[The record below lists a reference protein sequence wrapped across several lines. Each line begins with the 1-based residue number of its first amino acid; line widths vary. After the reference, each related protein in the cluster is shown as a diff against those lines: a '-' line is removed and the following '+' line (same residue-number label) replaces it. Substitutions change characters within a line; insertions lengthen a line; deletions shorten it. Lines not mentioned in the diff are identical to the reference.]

1 MVLWHLQA
9 VDVSA
14 KAPQEQG
21 VDTERT
27 SEPHH
32 ESVGSDGHEPIT
44 LEGLFRHYLGD
55 LVYGANDGI
64 ITTFAVVAG
73 VAGAALPLRIV
84 LILGIANLL
93 ADGFS
98 MGASNFLSIRSD
110 EDARAAVGLDREEP
124 YAGRHGLAT
133 FLAFLV
139 AGAVPLAAYMYPG
152 GPEGRFPVAAV
163 LTLVTLFCVGS
174 LRTLVTHRGWFRSG
188 MEMFAVGAAAALVAY
203 GAGAFIASII

>member
-1 MVLWHLQA
+1 MSPE
-9 VDVSA
+9 VSP
-14 KAPQEQG
+14 KQSDGPG
-21 VDTERT
+21 RT

-32 ESVGSDGHEPIT
+32 EPVGADGHEPTT
-44 LEGLFRHYLGD
+44 LEGFFRHYLGD

-73 VAGAALPLRIV
+73 VTGAALPVRTI

-98 MGASNFLSIRSD
+98 MGASNFLSIRSG

-124 YAGRHGLAT
+124 YAVRHGMAT
-133 FLAFLV
+133 FCAFLV
-139 AGAVPLAAYMYPG
+139 AGSVPLVAYLYPG
-152 GPEGRFPVAAV
+152 DAAGRFPVATA
-163 LTLVTLFCVGS
+163 LTMMTLFAVGS
-174 LRTLVTHRGWFRSG
+174 LRTLVTRRGWLRSG

-203 GAGAFIASII
+203 GAGGFIAGLF